1 MNNQSVNIHYNDQ
14 IKMKV
19 SEVFQSHYI
28 NTQTSKQEQTI
39 VICLIVF
46 GNIIWNVIANFQNT
60 ELSDYRQELTIKIIE
75 TLWIVFHY
83 LKKKTTQTPESL
95 LNLGLIILLINGLI
109 TILTI
114 EDIHRRSEQVLDQFT
129 FFILINQYIYNR
141 FSLKLHYMHQVIG
154 ISSVLVFQSIWG
166 DHFVSTIKLITVQLV
181 FILSKQLR
189 QQRLLNET
197 SNKIKQF
204 NQELDQMKQQQQ
216 QQINKYQEE
225 IDQKSQLQLQSRA
238 NDLVNKLKLIKF
250 KQQCEIK
257 NQMLK
262 NVGQQ
267 QEKLQSMVSI
277 TEVLGKDEID
287 EVTNQHNQST
297 SPKLENFKRRASRT
311 LSQNSD
317 LKGKNF
323 LFDQQQSHSD
333 QDIVQG
339 DNYITIDEIDDLLN
353 LLTGKKD
360 NIWLPKFLRSHRQ
373 LDCQNSNN
381 SIQQT
386 SKEDQFSQDAKKF
399 ILSHFTQREA
409 SFQYIDDIQDDVD
422 DIAEKTLID
431 FNINYLQQDYTLNNL
446 DQSQRMMFIEGS
458 INLFKIFKVIQTLK
472 ITNLETLGEFSVKI
486 ESLYQNNFYH
496 NSMHAIDVANSTAFF
511 LQNGLSTLIDDFQA
525 TCLLISSLAHDI
537 GHPGL
542 NNGFMTANR
551 CRLALLFN
559 DQSVLENYHSFLLF
573 QVLTQSN
580 CNIIE
585 NLSSNEIKGFRKYCL
600 NLILDTDLTRHF
612 QLMNKFQNYLNVN
625 ESPAIDQQLIMSIG
639 IKCADVGHGA
649 KELKLHKLWSRR
661 IVEEFF
667 LQGDLEHYLKVP
679 ISPMCDRNQNVSKSQ
694 EGFLKAIVLPMFEAF
709 STILKNENIQKTCVD
724 QVKQNIEYWQK
735 QETDQKFME
744 ETIFDTNSGL
754 ETLQKFLNEP
764 LHIEI

>member
-1 MNNQSVNIHYNDQ
+1 MNNQSVNVQYNDQ

-19 SEVFQSHYI
+19 SEVFQTHYI
-28 NTQTSKQEQTI
+28 NTQPSKQEQTI
-39 VICLIVF
+39 VICLIIF
-46 GNIIWNVIANFQNT
+46 GNIIWNWMANFQNSGST
-60 ELSDYRQELTIKIIE
+60 HYSYELTVKIIE
-75 TLWIVFHY
+75 TLWIVFHH

-95 LNLGLIILLINGLI
+95 LNLGLVIQLVNALI
-109 TILTI
+109 TTLTI
-114 EDIHRRSEQVLDQFT
+114 TDVESRSEQVLDQFT
-129 FFILINQYIYNR
+129 FFILIHQYIYNR
-141 FSLKLHYMHQVIG
+141 FSLKLHYLHQVIG
-154 ISSVLVFQSIWG
+154 IGSVLAFQICWG
-166 DHFVSTIKLITVQLV
+166 VHFISTIKMITVQSV

-197 SNKIKQF
+197 QNKIKQF

-225 IDQKSQLQLQSRA
+225 IDSKSQMQLQSRA

-250 KQQCEIK
+250 KQQCAIK
-257 NQMLK
+257 NQLLK
-262 NVGQQ
+262 NASQQ

-277 TEVLGKDEID
+277 TEVFGKDEVD
-287 EVTNQHNQST
+287 EDTNQNYQTT
-297 SPKLENFKRRASRT
+297 SPKIENFRRRASRT

-317 LKGKNF
+317 IKGKN
-323 LFDQQQSHSD
+323 LQFDQQQSHSD
-333 QDIVQG
+333 QTIIQG
-339 DNYITIDEIDDLLN
+339 DDFITIDEIDDLLN

-373 LDCQNSNN
+373 LDCQNSNC

-409 SFQYIDDIQDDVD
+409 SFQYIDDISDDID
-422 DIAEKTLID
+422 DIAQKTLID
-431 FNINYLQQDYTLNNL
+431 FNTNYLQPDYTLNNL
-446 DQSQRMMFIEGS
+446 DQSQRMMFLEGS

-573 QVLTQSN
+573 QVLTQSK

-649 KELKLHKLWSRR
+649 KELKLHKIWSRR
-661 IVEEFF
+661 IIEEFF
-667 LQGDLEHYLKVP
+667 LQGDLEHHLKVP
-679 ISPMCDRNQNVSKSQ
+679 ISPMCDRKQNVSKSQ

-735 QETDQKFME
+735 QKTDEEFME
-744 ETIFDTNSGL
+744 ETTFDTNAGL
-754 ETLQKFLNEP
+754 EILQKFLHEP